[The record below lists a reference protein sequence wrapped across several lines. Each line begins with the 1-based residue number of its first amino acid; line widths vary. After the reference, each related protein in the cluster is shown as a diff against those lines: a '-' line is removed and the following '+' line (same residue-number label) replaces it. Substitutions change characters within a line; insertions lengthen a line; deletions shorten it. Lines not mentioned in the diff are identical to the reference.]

1 MDVNSRIRQFL
12 KKMKITVQT
21 FESSI
26 GKTNGYIAHTKSPTA
41 GVLAEIAKVYPDLN
55 LDWLITGE
63 GEMLKNSGANENNTS
78 FINVDD
84 DLNTIEMEKKI
95 NKDMD
100 DLLITD
106 VSVKKLTV
114 NTLFERYMATKNI
127 KERTKKNYIRMWDYR
142 IRNTLGNIRV
152 VDFKTSHVRM
162 FFSALSDEGLAHST
176 IKGLYGLLNPSFE
189 LAVDDGII
197 RKNPVTGTIGDY
209 GAPAK
214 EKEALTLEQQEKLL
228 EFVEQSNV
236 YKPHLPMMQVMF
248 GACLRV
254 SETIGLTWSDVDM
267 KNREIHVGGQLVYY
281 EGDEGYCF
289 HDSETKTDAGIRD
302 IPMTQMVYDAF
313 RKQRELNL
321 MLGLQSNVEIGG
333 RSGFIFNTK
342 HGRPIMPAGV
352 NSFLKNIVNAYNKK
366 ESKLAEEEKREP
378 ELMPP
383 ISSHTLRHTGC
394 TRLGE
399 NNVNPKVMQY
409 VMGHSDAQI
418 TMNVYNHIAEKS
430 HVENEMSKMNLPE
443 TVPAVV

>member
-1 MDVNSRIRQFL
+1 MARKDNKGRNL
-12 KKMKITVQT
+12 KTGEYQR
-21 FESSI
+21 
-26 GKTNGYIAHTKSPTA
+26 
-41 GVLAEIAKVYPDLN
+41 PDGRYEYRYK
-55 LDWLITGE
+55 DEITG
-63 GEMLKNSGANENNTS
+63 KRNSVYAA
-78 FINVDD
+78 
-84 DLNTIEMEKKI
+84 DLASLREMEKKI

-106 VSVKKLTV
+106 ASVKKLTV

-142 IRNTLGNIRV
+142 IRNTSGNIRV
-152 VDFKTSHVRM
+152 VDFKTSHVRT
-162 FFSALSDEGLAHST
+162 FFSALLDEGLAHSA

-189 LAVDDGII
+189 LAVEDGII
-197 RKNPVTGTIGDY
+197 RKNPVTGTLGDY

-228 EFVEQSNV
+228 KFVE
-236 YKPHLPMMQVMF
+236 
-248 GACLRV
+248 
-254 SETIGLTWSDVDM
+254 
-267 KNREIHVGGQLVYY
+267 
-281 EGDEGYCF
+281 
-289 HDSETKTDAGIRD
+289 
-302 IPMTQMVYDAF
+302 
-313 RKQRELNL
+313 
-321 MLGLQSNVEIGG
+321 QSNVEIGG

-430 HVENEMSKMNLPE
+430 HMENEMSKMNLPE

>member
-1 MDVNSRIRQFL
+1 MARKDNKGRNL
-12 KKMKITVQT
+12 KTGEYQR
-21 FESSI
+21 
-26 GKTNGYIAHTKSPTA
+26 
-41 GVLAEIAKVYPDLN
+41 PDGRYEYRYK
-55 LDWLITGE
+55 DEITG
-63 GEMLKNSGANENNTS
+63 KRNSVYAA
-78 FINVDD
+78 
-84 DLNTIEMEKKI
+84 DLASLREMEKKI

-106 VSVKKLTV
+106 ASVKKLTV

-152 VDFKTSHVRM
+152 VDFKTSHVRT

-189 LAVDDGII
+189 LAVEDGII
-197 RKNPVTGTIGDY
+197 RKNPVTGTLGDY

-267 KNREIHVGGQLVYY
+267 KNREIHV
-281 EGDEGYCF
+281 
-289 HDSETKTDAGIRD
+289 
-302 IPMTQMVYDAF
+302 
-313 RKQRELNL
+313 
-321 MLGLQSNVEIGG
+321 GG

>member
-1 MDVNSRIRQFL
+1 MARKDNKGRNL
-12 KKMKITVQT
+12 KTGEYQR
-21 FESSI
+21 
-26 GKTNGYIAHTKSPTA
+26 
-41 GVLAEIAKVYPDLN
+41 PDGRYEYRYK
-55 LDWLITGE
+55 DEITG
-63 GEMLKNSGANENNTS
+63 KRNSVYAA
-78 FINVDD
+78 
-84 DLNTIEMEKKI
+84 DLASLREMEKKI

-106 VSVKKLTV
+106 SSVKKLTV

-152 VDFKTSHVRM
+152 LDFKTSHVRT
-162 FFSALSDEGLAHST
+162 FFSTLSDEGLAHST

-189 LAVDDGII
+189 LAVEDGII
-197 RKNPVTGTIGDY
+197 RKNPVTGTLGDY

-228 EFVEQSNV
+228 QFVEQSNV

-267 KNREIHVGGQLVYY
+267 KNREIHV
-281 EGDEGYCF
+281 
-289 HDSETKTDAGIRD
+289 
-302 IPMTQMVYDAF
+302 
-313 RKQRELNL
+313 
-321 MLGLQSNVEIGG
+321 GG

>member
-1 MDVNSRIRQFL
+1 MARKDNKGRNL
-12 KKMKITVQT
+12 KTGEYQR
-21 FESSI
+21 
-26 GKTNGYIAHTKSPTA
+26 
-41 GVLAEIAKVYPDLN
+41 PDGRYEYRYK
-55 LDWLITGE
+55 DEITG
-63 GEMLKNSGANENNTS
+63 KRNSVYAA
-78 FINVDD
+78 
-84 DLNTIEMEKKI
+84 DLASLREMEKKI

-106 VSVKKLTV
+106 ASVKKLTV

-152 VDFKTSHVRM
+152 LDFKTSHVRT
-162 FFSALSDEGLAHST
+162 FFSVLSDEGLAHST

-189 LAVDDGII
+189 LAVEDGII
-197 RKNPVTGTIGDY
+197 RKNPVTGTLGDY

-228 EFVEQSNV
+228 KFVEQSNV

-267 KNREIHVGGQLVYY
+267 KNREIHV
-281 EGDEGYCF
+281 
-289 HDSETKTDAGIRD
+289 
-302 IPMTQMVYDAF
+302 
-313 RKQRELNL
+313 
-321 MLGLQSNVEIGG
+321 GG

-418 TMNVYNHIAEKS
+418 TMNVYNHISDKS

-443 TVPAVV
+443 TVPAVI

>member
-1 MDVNSRIRQFL
+1 MQLQNETIKEHAPIKGL
-12 KKMKITVQT
+12 LI
-21 FESSI
+21 
-26 GKTNGYIAHTKSPTA
+26 
-41 GVLAEIAKVYPDLN
+41 
-55 LDWLITGE
+55 DWLIIFGTYLFIRVFFALFGLHQNIVLL
-63 GEMLKNSGANENNTS
+63 GCCLAILPYLLGAVYLQKSHKQCPLWLSTLAILIPS
-78 FINVDD
+78 IV
-84 DLNTIEMEKKI
+84 EKI
-95 NKDMD
+95 A
-100 DLLITD
+100 IY
-106 VSVKKLTV
+106 
-114 NTLFERYMATKNI
+114 LFGAYLYNL
-127 KERTKKNYIRMWDYR
+127 RTKKNYIRMWDYR

-152 VDFKTSHVRM
+152 VDFKTSHVRT

-189 LAVDDGII
+189 LAVEDGII
-197 RKNPVTGTIGDY
+197 RKNPVTGTLGDY

-228 EFVEQSNV
+228 KFVEQSNV

-313 RKQRELNL
+313 RKQREMNL